1 MSNRTLLHSEIFFFC
16 NVRIY
21 VQDRIST
28 IEFNI
33 AKLVQSS
40 HIGEELDSD
49 LEVAAV

>member
-28 IEFNI
+28 IEFSI

-40 HIGEELDSD
+40 HIGEELGSD